1 MMIKPMR
8 KEEYKVL
15 SILTGKFDY
24 LVGRKKKS
32 ISQLLDYHSN
42 SKFA

>member
-8 KEEYKVL
+8 KEENKVL

-24 LVGRKKKS
+24 LVGRKKKKYFS
-32 ISQLLDYHSN
+32 V
-42 SKFA
+42 A